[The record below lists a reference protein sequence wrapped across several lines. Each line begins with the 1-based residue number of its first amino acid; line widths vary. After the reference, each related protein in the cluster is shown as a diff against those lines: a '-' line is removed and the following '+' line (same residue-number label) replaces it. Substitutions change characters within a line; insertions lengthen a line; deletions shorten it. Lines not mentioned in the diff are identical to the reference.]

1 MNDEQRGENTQSGDN
16 PGSGNKLAPENKK
29 ELRDREETGA
39 TAMLRGGKARLVQ
52 RRTVRRPSFDRRAR
66 ARFIAVLAATCNV
79 RLASRTAGIH
89 HNVAYL
95 SRRQD
100 PGFAADWSEALAS
113 GYARLEVEALRYAL
127 ERLPGGVDPHA
138 EQDGDRDARR
148 GGDDG
153 DGPVRATVA
162 GSPVTALVERRA
174 SDADL
179 RFVLAILGRYT
190 RAGKN
195 GGTIRV
201 AVPSEAE
208 TDARLTALLDKLER
222 QVAR

>member
-1 MNDEQRGENTQSGDN
+1 MNDGQPGEQPGLGDDRGTGDN
-16 PGSGNKLAPENKK
+16 RGLEDNKGSGN
-29 ELRDREETGA
+29 REETGA
-39 TAMLRGGKARLVQ
+39 AAMLRGGKARLVQ
-52 RRTVRRPSFDRRAR
+52 RRIVGRPRFDRRAR

-79 RLASRTAGIH
+79 RVASRTAGIP
-89 HNVAYL
+89 HNLAYL
-95 SRRQD
+95 TRRQD

-138 EQDGDRDARR
+138 EQDG
-148 GGDDG
+148 GPDG
-153 DGPVRATVA
+153 DGDGAVRAAVA
-162 GSPVTALVERRA
+162 ESPVTALVERRA

-179 RFVLAILGRYT
+179 RFVLAILGRHA
-190 RAGKN
+190 RAGKD

>member
-1 MNDEQRGENTQSGDN
+1 MNDGQPGEQPGLGDDRGTGDN
-16 PGSGNKLAPENKK
+16 RGLENKK
-29 ELRDREETGA
+29 ELGKREETGA
-39 TAMLRGGKARLVQ
+39 AAMLRGGKARLVQ
-52 RRTVRRPSFDRRAR
+52 RRTVRRPRFDRRAR
-66 ARFIAVLAATCNV
+66 ARFIAVLSATCNV
-79 RLASRTAGIH
+79 RLASRTAGIQ

-95 SRRQD
+95 ARRQD

-138 EQDGDRDARR
+138 EQDGDP
-148 GGDDG
+148 DG
-153 DGPVRATVA
+153 DGDGAVRAAVA
-162 GSPVTALVERRA
+162 GSPVNALVERRA

-179 RFVLAILGRYT
+179 RFVLAILGRYA
-190 RAGKN
+190 RAGKD